1 MCPLPLRNE
10 ESERGS
16 SDDAGAPHNIL
27 NEVLHLF
34 TFPGCSPAL
43 QQGLDNWELC
53 RVALSCH
60 FALDVIYAFT
70 E

>member
-10 ESERGS
+10 ENESGS
-16 SDDAGAPHNIL
+16 SDDAGARHNIW

-34 TFPGCSPAL
+34 TLLGCSPAL
-43 QQGLDNWELC
+43 QQGLEDWELC
-53 RVALSCH
+53 QVALSRR
-60 FALDVIYAFT
+60 FALDIIYAFT